1 MNTYSLEMILASLTS
16 IYANVEEEQIHYMV
30 LSHGDI
36 KKLNLSGK
44 CLSFEYL
51 GQELKQTVY
60 INNDTFGNKVVKLIV
75 EGSFDAVESFRG
87 TYFNLMKQCATKR
100 YVIKDEI
107 SIKLCEEGYP
117 YINRVENLLRQ
128 YIMNFMILKVGEEW
142 WESNVNDT
150 EKEKSGKRREKAAF
164 GNLINQ
170 DIYHIDF
177 KDLLLFIYD
186 NFSAFKNKNEVLNRL
201 KECSTFEDFNDLKSS
216 VMSNKEKFFDGIF
229 DGNFKTKWED
239 LAELRNLIAHNK
251 LFEKKQLDKVI
262 ELSKILKSVLNRA
275 IKELQSYEVS
285 ERESEVYRETIQQ
298 KRNTIVVSNL
308 YKLESEYDIDMDRI
322 KAAIQEISQGSEE
335 QQEDYFTLV
344 ELVKKLTGKSYSVKE
359 PINSYL
365 GYILGNSKDE
375 LFLRKG
381 VQRIN
386 YADESGTITTL
397 STWKYVPESLE

>member
-1 MNTYSLEMILASLTS
+1 MSTYSLEMILASLTS

-36 KKLNLSGK
+36 QKIDLNGK
-44 CLSFEYL
+44 CLSFKYL
-51 GQELKQTVY
+51 DQELKQTVH
-60 INNDTFGNKVVKLIV
+60 INNDTFGNKVVKLII
-75 EGSFDAVESFRG
+75 EGNFEAVESFRG

-107 SIKLCEEGYP
+107 SIKLCEKGYP
-117 YINRVENLLRQ
+117 YINKVENLLRQ

-150 EKEKSGKRREKAAF
+150 EKEKSGKRSEKAAF

-177 KDLLLFIYD
+177 KDLLSFIYD

-201 KECSTFEDFNDLKSS
+201 KECSSLEDFNNLKSS

-251 LFEKKQLDKVI
+251 LFEKKQLDKVV
-262 ELSKILKSVLNRA
+262 ELSGDLENVLNRA
-275 IKELQSYEVS
+275 INELQSYEVS
-285 ERESEVYRETIQQ
+285 ERESEVYRETVQQ

-344 ELVKKLTGKSYSVKE
+344 ELVEKLTEKSYSVKE

-365 GYILGNSKDE
+365 GYILGNSKNE
-375 LFLRKG
+375 LFLQKG
-381 VQRIN
+381 AQRIN
-386 YADESGTITTL
+386 YVDESGTITTL